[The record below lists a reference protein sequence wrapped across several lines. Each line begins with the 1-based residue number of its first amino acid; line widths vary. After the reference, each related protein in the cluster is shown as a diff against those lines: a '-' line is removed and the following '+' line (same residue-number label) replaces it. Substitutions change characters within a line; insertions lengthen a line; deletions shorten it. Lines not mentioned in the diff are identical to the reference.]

1 VPTNAISLANKIKT
15 IKGEHF
21 LMDIE
26 IGLIETLLVALVI
39 LFAGYYCNSKI
50 AFLRNN
56 NIPEPVV
63 GGIVFSILAAI
74 GHIAFDLNLLFDMSF
89 KTPFMTIF
97 FTTVGLGASFKLLL
111 KGGPKVVLFLLV
123 TSMYLILQNAVGVSL
138 ALATD
143 MNPLM
148 GLIGGS
154 VTLSGGH
161 GNGATYA
168 DLFIAEYNMP
178 GGVFELAMAA
188 ATMGLVLGGLV
199 GGPVSKRLI
208 KRYNL
213 KADEYHEEL
222 DDTVTFN
229 PEDHDLVT
237 PKNMMET
244 LFIILLC
251 MVVGHFGYVGLKEM
265 GIVLPSF
272 LIPLL
277 FGVVATNFCEF
288 SKVYTVSRACVDLW
302 GTMALSIFLAMAL
315 MSLKVWELASLAGP
329 MVFIIF
335 AQTAVLMT
343 FAYFITFRIM
353 GKNYDAAIMAGGH
366 CGFGLGATPTAV
378 ANMEALVARHGPSPQ
393 AFLVVPLVGAF
404 FIDIT
409 NALVIQFYLSLPF
422 VAS

>member
-1 VPTNAISLANKIKT
+1 MN
-15 IKGEHF
+15 
-21 LMDIE
+21 IE
-26 IGLIETLLVALVI
+26 IGIIETLLVALLI
-39 LFAGYYCNSKI
+39 LFAGYFCNSKI
-50 AFLRNN
+50 AILRNN

-63 GGIVFSILAAI
+63 GGIIFSLIAAI
-74 GHIAFDLNLLFDMSF
+74 AYSYFDIVFDFDMSF
-89 KTPFMTIF
+89 KKPFMTIF

-111 KGGPKVVLFLLV
+111 KGGPKVVLFLVV
-123 TSMYLILQNAVGVSL
+123 TSVYLILQNAVGVTL
-138 ALATD
+138 AMSTGMD
-143 MNPLM
+143 SLM
-148 GLIGGS
+148 GLLGGS

-168 DLFIAEYNMP
+168 DLFISEYGMP
-178 GGVFELAMAA
+178 GSVFELAMAA
-188 ATMGLVLGGLV
+188 ATLGLVLGGLV

-208 KRYNL
+208 KRHNL
-213 KADEYHEEL
+213 KPAEYHEEV
-222 DDTVTFN
+222 DDTVTFS

-237 PKNMMET
+237 PKRMMET
-244 LFIILLC
+244 LFVILLC
-251 MVVGHFGYVGLKEM
+251 MVVGHIGHIALKEA
-265 GIVLPSF
+265 GVILPSF

-277 FGVVATNFCEF
+277 FGVLATNVCEF
-288 SKVYTVSRACVDLW
+288 SKVYTISRPCIDLW

-315 MSLKVWELASLAGP
+315 MSLKIWELANLAGP
-329 MVFIIF
+329 MMFIILI
-335 AQTAVLMT
+335 QTIVLMM

-409 NALVIQFYLSLPF
+409 NALVIQLYLSLPF
-422 VAS
+422 VGN

>member
-1 VPTNAISLANKIKT
+1 
-15 IKGEHF
+15 
-21 LMDIE
+21 MDIE
-26 IGLIETLLVALVI
+26 VGIIETLLVALLI
-39 LFAGYYCNSKI
+39 LFAGYFCNSKI

-63 GGIVFSILAAI
+63 GGIVFSLLAALAHSWFNFHVI
-74 GHIAFDLNLLFDMSF
+74 FDMSL
-89 KTPFMTIF
+89 KGPLMTIF

-111 KGGPKVVLFLLV
+111 KGGPKVVLFLAV
-123 TSMYLILQNAVGVSL
+123 ATGYLFIQNALGISL
-138 ALATD
+138 AMASGMDPIL
-143 MNPLM
+143 
-148 GLIGGS
+148 GLIAGS

-168 DLFIAEYNMP
+168 DLFIEQYNMP
-178 GGVFELAMAA
+178 GGIFELAMAA

-213 KADEYHEEL
+213 KADEFHEEL

-237 PKNMMET
+237 PKKMMET
-244 LFIILLC
+244 LFVILTC
-251 MVVGHFGYVGLKEM
+251 MVAGDLAYTALKSAGL
-265 GIVLPSF
+265 VLPSF
-272 LIPLL
+272 LMPLL
-277 FGVVATNFCEF
+277 FGVVATNLCDF
-288 SKVYTVSRACVDLW
+288 SKLYSISRACIDLW

-315 MSLKVWELASLAGP
+315 MSLKVWELANLAGP
-329 MVFIIF
+329 MVMIIL
-335 AQTAVLMT
+335 AQAIVLML

-353 GKNYDAAIMAGGH
+353 GKNYNAAIMAGGH

-393 AFLVVPLVGAF
+393 AFLVVPLVGAL

-409 NALVIQFYLSLPF
+409 NALVIQFYLSF
-422 VAS
+422 IT